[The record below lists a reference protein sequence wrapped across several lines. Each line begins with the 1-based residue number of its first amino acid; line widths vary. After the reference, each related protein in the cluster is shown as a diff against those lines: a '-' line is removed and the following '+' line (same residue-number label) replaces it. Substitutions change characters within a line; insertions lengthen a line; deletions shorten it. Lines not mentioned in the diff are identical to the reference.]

1 MGCVHT
7 RTVKN
12 SSHQV
17 IERYSRMTLYFHTNK
32 KILEVA
38 IFPSKHLRNEISS
51 FSTHLMKRM
60 DFVPEESSIKTDGIK
75 VNKDAIDMLADL
87 GMADL
92 PGVIKIGH
100 VAQDGGLVVV
110 MLVLEMVD
118 LVVLQGDTREL
129 GLMVSS
135 PYLGFC
141 LYIFIKFCHKMLI
154 TVLFLKLRN

>member
-1 MGCVHT
+1 
-7 RTVKN
+7 
-12 SSHQV
+12 
-17 IERYSRMTLYFHTNK
+17 MTLYFHTNK

-51 FSTHLMKRM
+51 FSTHLMKLNPKRT
-60 DFVPEESSIKTDGIK
+60 I
-75 VNKDAIDMLADL
+75 NKDAIDMLADL

-118 LVVLQGDTREL
+118 LVVLQGDTRESL
-129 GLMVSS
+129 V
-135 PYLGFC
+135 
-141 LYIFIKFCHKMLI
+141 
-154 TVLFLKLRN
+154 

>member
-1 MGCVHT
+1 MGCFRT

-38 IFPSKHLRNEISS
+38 IFPSKHLRNEIS
-51 FSTHLMKRM
+51 THEEERERRM
-60 DFVPEESSIKTDGIK
+60 DFVPEESDS
-75 VNKDAIDMLADL
+75 IDMLADL
-87 GMADL
+87 GMADI

-118 LVVLQGDTREL
+118 LVVLQG
-129 GLMVSS
+129 
-135 PYLGFC
+135 
-141 LYIFIKFCHKMLI
+141 
-154 TVLFLKLRN
+154 VLESLV